1 MGKLWG
7 GRFEQ
12 ETDRLVQ
19 QFNASLPFDVRLYN
33 EDVDGSIAWAR
44 ALAAAGVL
52 TEAEVETIVGGLE
65 RVRQE
70 FEEGTIAF
78 LDSDEDVHTAVERRL
93 TEIVG
98 EVGGKLHT
106 GRSRNDQVATDFR
119 LWTMR
124 ACEQV
129 QAYLED
135 VQQALADSAE
145 AHLQAPMPGYTHLQH
160 AQPVTW
166 GHWALSH
173 FWPLQRDKGRFGR
186 AREAAA
192 VLPLGSAALAGT
204 AYPIDREALA
214 QALGFVDDSG
224 RPRIS
229 RNSLDGVSDR
239 DFAADFLYAAAL
251 LGVHLSRLA
260 EQLIL
265 FSSREFGFVELSD
278 AYSTGSSLMPQ
289 KKNPDTLEL
298 TRGKAGRL
306 IGQLT
311 GLLAT
316 LKGLPST
323 YDKDLQ
329 EDKEPVFDA
338 YDTLVLALPVAAGTV
353 QTLTVR
359 PERMAAQ
366 LEPGLLATDLADYLV
381 KVGVPF
387 REAHGLV
394 GEVVRLAEEEGVPLD
409 EVDLEAMREVSGH
422 FGEDVMALF
431 DFERSLAQRA
441 VTGGTAAGA
450 LEAQLEAARG
460 ALSGDAPPPAR

>member
-1 MGKLWG
+1 MSKLWG
-7 GRFEQ
+7 GRFAQ

-33 EDVDGSIAWAR
+33 EDIDGSIAWAR

-52 TEAEVETIVGGLE
+52 AKEEAATIVDGLE
-65 RVRQE
+65 QVRRE
-70 FEEGTIAF
+70 FAEGTVAF

-98 EVGGKLHT
+98 DVGGKLHT

-124 ACEQV
+124 ACEQIHT
-129 QAYLED
+129 YLED
-135 VQQALADSAE
+135 VQQALVDSAE
-145 AHLQAPMPGYTHLQH
+145 SHLHAPMPGYTHLQH

-173 FWPLQRDKGRFGR
+173 FWPLERDKSRFKR
-186 AREAAA
+186 SREAAA

-214 QALGFVDDSG
+214 LALGFVDETG
-224 RPRIS
+224 QPRIS
-229 RNSLDGVSDR
+229 RNSLDAVSDR
-239 DFAADFLYAAAL
+239 DFAVDFLYAAAL

-306 IGQLT
+306 IGRLT

-338 YDTLVLALPVAAGTV
+338 YDTLALALPVAAGTV
-353 QTLTVR
+353 QTLTVH
-359 PERMAAQ
+359 PEKMAAQ

-381 KVGVPF
+381 KKGIPF
-387 REAHGLV
+387 RRAHGLV
-394 GEVVRLAEEEGVPLD
+394 GEVVRLAERERVPLD
-409 EVDLEAMREVSGH
+409 QLSLEALREVSDH
-422 FGEDVMALF
+422 FEADVMELF
-431 DFERSLAQRA
+431 DFQHSLEQRA

-450 LEAQLEAARG
+450 LHVQLAAARHV
-460 ALSGDAPPPAR
+460 LS

>member
-1 MGKLWG
+1 MSKLWG

-19 QFNASLPFDVRLYN
+19 KFNASLSFDVRMYD

-52 TEAEVETIVGGLE
+52 TEEEAETIVDGLE
-65 RVRQE
+65 QVRRE
-70 FEEGTIAF
+70 FAEGTIAF
-78 LDSDEDVHTAVERRL
+78 FDSDEDVHTAVERRL

-98 EVGGKLHT
+98 DVGGKLHT

-124 ACEQV
+124 ACEQI
-129 QAYLED
+129 QAHLED
-135 VQQALADSAE
+135 LQGAVADSAE
-145 AHLQAPMPGYTHLQH
+145 RHLHAPMPGYTHLQH

-173 FWPLQRDKGRFGR
+173 FWPLERDKGRFER
-186 AREAAA
+186 AREGAA

-204 AYPIDREALA
+204 AYPVDREALA
-214 QALGFVDDSG
+214 RELGFVDGLG

-229 RNSLDGVSDR
+229 QNSLDAVSDR

-306 IGQLT
+306 IGRLI

-338 YDTLVLALPVAAGTV
+338 YDTLKMALPVAAGTV
-353 QTLTVR
+353 QTLEVR

-381 KVGVPF
+381 KKGVPF
-387 REAHGLV
+387 RRAHGLV
-394 GEVVRLAEEEGVPLD
+394 GEVVRLAEGKGVHLD
-409 EVDLEAMREVSGH
+409 QLGLETLREVSEH
-422 FGEDVMALF
+422 FDEDVKDLF
-431 DFERSLAQRA
+431 DFQQSLEQRS
-441 VTGGTAAGA
+441 VPGGTAAGV
-450 LEAQLEAARG
+450 LQFQLAAARE
-460 ALSGDAPPPAR
+460 ALSG

>member
-1 MGKLWG
+1 MSKLWG
-7 GRFEQ
+7 GRFRQ
-12 ETDRLVQ
+12 ETDRLVNK
-19 QFNASLPFDVRLYN
+19 FNASLSFDVRLYN
-33 EDVDGSIAWAR
+33 EDIDGSMAWAR
-44 ALAAAGVL
+44 ALADAGVL
-52 TEAEVETIVGGLE
+52 TAEEAATLVDGLKQ
-65 RVRQE
+65 VRRE
-70 FEEGTIAF
+70 FEAGAIDF
-78 LDSDEDVHTAVERRL
+78 LDADEDVHTVVERRL
-93 TEIVG
+93 SEIVG
-98 EVGGKLHT
+98 DVGGKLHT

-124 ACEQV
+124 ACDPIH
-129 QAYLED
+129 AYLQEL
-135 VQQALADSAE
+135 QEALADSAE
-145 AHLQAPMPGYTHLQH
+145 SHLQTPMPGYTHLQH

-173 FWPLQRDKGRFGR
+173 FWPLERDKDRFGR
-186 AREAAA
+186 VHEAAG

-204 AYPIDREALA
+204 AYPVDREGLA
-214 QALGFVDDSG
+214 RALGFVDDSG
-224 RPRIS
+224 RPRIT
-229 RNSLDGVSDR
+229 RNSLDAVSDR
-239 DFAADFLYAAAL
+239 DFAADFLYAAAI

-306 IGQLT
+306 IGRLT

-338 YDTLVLALPVAAGTV
+338 YDTVAVALPVAAGAV
-353 QTLTVR
+353 HTLTVQ
-359 PERMAAQ
+359 PDKMSAQ

-381 KVGVPF
+381 KRGVPF
-387 REAHGLV
+387 RRAHTLV
-394 GEVVRLAEEEGVPLD
+394 GEVVRVAEEKGVPLD
-409 EVDLEAMREVSGH
+409 EVDVEALRAVSAH
-422 FGEDVMALF
+422 FAEDVLELF
-431 DFERSLAQRA
+431 DFQQSLEKRVVA
-441 VTGGTAAGA
+441 GGTASEA
-450 LEAQLEAARG
+450 LQAQLAAARD
-460 ALSGDAPPPAR
+460 ALSR